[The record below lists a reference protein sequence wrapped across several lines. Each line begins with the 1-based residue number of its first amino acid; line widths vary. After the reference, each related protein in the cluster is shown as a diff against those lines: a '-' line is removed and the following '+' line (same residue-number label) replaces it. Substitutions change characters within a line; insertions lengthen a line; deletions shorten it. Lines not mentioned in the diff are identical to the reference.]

1 MELIKED
8 YDDEDDDSFNEFES
22 EKEDL
27 MNTQYSPETKKALNL
42 PVKKK

>member
-8 YDDEDDDSFNEFES
+8 DDDDDDSFHES
-22 EKEDL
+22 EREDL